1 MNLLFTE
8 LPSPKMHPANIG
20 HDLERD
26 NLPLEG
32 KKRTQ
37 YLERALK
44 LNLFRDDF
52 KNVPSDLH
60 TVFLTG
66 AKVVANAY
74 APKTMGDWDDQRLEF
89 IRFYTE
95 LAHKLDPELIFD
107 AYITDEIHKT
117 VEYIKISPEAFAKL
131 GLTPENRKFNFSLMN
146 TEAERE
152 LWFCHRALQF
162 KAAGFDCLTFGENVP
177 KKIVDIFAKETPL
190 VFFGKGIENTKSLET
205 ETPLAIAEYWVGQ
218 KQLEG

>member
-8 LPSPKMHPANIG
+8 LPTPKMHPANIG

-26 NLPLEG
+26 GLPLLG
-32 KKRTQ
+32 NKRKM
-37 YLERALK
+37 YLDRALE

-52 KNVPSDLH
+52 KHVPSDLH
-60 TVFLTG
+60 TIFLTG

-89 IRFYTE
+89 VRFYTE
-95 LAHKLDPELIFD
+95 LAHKIDPELIFD

-117 VEYIKISPEAFAKL
+117 VEYIKISPAAFEKL
-131 GLTPENRKFNFSLMN
+131 GLVPENRKFNFSLMN

-162 KAAGFDCLTFGENVP
+162 KAAGFDCLTFGEKVP
-177 KKIVDIFAKETPL
+177 AKIVELFAKETPL
-190 VFFGKGIENTKSLET
+190 VFFGKGIENTKSPES

>member
-26 NLPLEG
+26 SLPLEG
-32 KKRTQ
+32 LKRKQ
-37 YLERALK
+37 YLDRTLK

-52 KNVPSDLH
+52 KNVPADLH

-89 IRFYTE
+89 VRFYTE
-95 LAHKLDPELIFD
+95 LAHRIDPELIFD
-107 AYITDEIHKT
+107 AYITDLIHPT
-117 VEYIKISPEAFAKL
+117 VEYIKVSPEAFRKL
-131 GLTPENRKFNFSLMN
+131 GLVPEDRKFSFALMN
-146 TEAERE
+146 TDAERQ

-162 KAAGFDCLTFGENVP
+162 KAAGFDCLTFGKNVP
-177 KKIVDIFAKETPL
+177 KKIVDLFAGETPL
-190 VFFGKGIENTKSLET
+190 VFHGCPIENTRSTET
-205 ETPLAIAEYWVGQ
+205 ETPLEIAEYWIGQ

>member
-20 HDLERD
+20 HDLER
-26 NLPLEG
+26 NGLPLEG
-32 KKRTQ
+32 LKRKQ
-37 YLERALK
+37 YLDRALK
-44 LNLFRDDF
+44 FELFRDDF

-66 AKVVANAY
+66 AKVIANAY
-74 APKTMGDWDDQRLEF
+74 APKTMGDWDDQRLTF
-89 IRFYTE
+89 ISFYTE
-95 LAHKLDPELIFD
+95 LAHKIDPELIFD

-117 VEYIKISPEAFAKL
+117 VEYVKISPEAFEKL
-131 GLTPENRKFNFSLMN
+131 GLAPENRKFSFALMD
-146 TEAERE
+146 TETERE

-162 KAAGFDCLTFGENVP
+162 KAAGFDCLTFGEKVP
-177 KKIVDIFAKETPL
+177 KKIVELFKKETPL
-190 VFFGKGIENTKSLET
+190 VFHGCVIENTRSPET